1 MLSLFVLQYNVN
13 STVYKDF
20 SGLFNFNNYNFY
32 SHTFYI
38 LRCAKSMKKN
48 LQQFSYR
55 VNSIKTRFEL
65 IFTLCNLRK
74 AARHQVNFR
83 PVIFNC

>member
-1 MLSLFVLQYNVN
+1 MYN
-13 STVYKDF
+13 DF
-20 SGLFNFNNYNFY
+20 S
-32 SHTFYI
+32 I
-38 LRCAKSMKKN
+38 LILIHFTLYKMYKKN

-74 AARHQVNFR
+74 AARHRVNFR
-83 PVIFNC
+83 SVIFNC